1 MASGKGD
8 ALCPDVLLRRVSQL
22 FSTTRESQYSIGILL
37 VLDYLLPAIA
47 YWCWVRLLAPHYR
60 SDDGGEPVD
69 EVRLLVRAAER
80 ETIPMMKLRVTRAVS
95 EKKKPPITAEE

>member
-1 MASGKGD
+1 MVVGMPPVVCLGQVVSEYNGKWKGD

-47 YWCWVRLLAPHYR
+47 YWCWVRILAP
-60 SDDGGEPVD
+60 P
-69 EVRLLVRAAER
+69 L
-80 ETIPMMKLRVTRAVS
+80 
-95 EKKKPPITAEE
+95 PIR

>member
-1 MASGKGD
+1 M
-8 ALCPDVLLRRVSQL
+8 
-22 FSTTRESQYSIGILL
+22 
-37 VLDYLLPAIA
+37 A

-80 ETIPMMKLRVTRAVS
+80 ETIPMMRLRVTRAVS
-95 EKKKPPITAEE
+95 EKTKLQLLQKHTYVISSGMCGWTRIDDEDNRG